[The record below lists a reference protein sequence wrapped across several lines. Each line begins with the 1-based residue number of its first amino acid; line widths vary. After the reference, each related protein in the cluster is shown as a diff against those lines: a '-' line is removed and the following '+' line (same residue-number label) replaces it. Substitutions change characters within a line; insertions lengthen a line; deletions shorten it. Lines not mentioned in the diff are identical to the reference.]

1 MDFELRGSIKQ
12 LRGFKVILPHF
23 ARVTTNESP
32 VFMALILFY
41 DCEGI
46 DKLGNVNICLHCSDV
61 LKMMLN
67 PILFCISPTSSRC
80 SPMVPKLAFREADFY
95 LRLPVSVRWRTFS
108 MAQCAKGRSD
118 GSCFFFKCPHRHPK
132 ALTAQLSS
140 QACFHSL
147 FVPVLEL
154 KARSRFLKDSG

>member
-32 VFMALILFY
+32 VIMALILFY

-61 LKMMLN
+61 LKTMLN
-67 PILFCISPTSSRC
+67 PILFYIFPTSSRY
-80 SPMVPKLAFREADFY
+80 SLMVPKLAFREADFY
-95 LRLPVSVRWRTFS
+95 LRLPVSVR
-108 MAQCAKGRSD
+108 
-118 GSCFFFKCPHRHPK
+118 
-132 ALTAQLSS
+132 
-140 QACFHSL
+140 
-147 FVPVLEL
+147 
-154 KARSRFLKDSG
+154 